1 MKKAILITLFI
12 SLFLSNTS
20 SYANSYVMYTAQPGD
35 SYWKISDKYDVSLDE
50 LKSIN
55 QDTDDTIEA
64 GSLVKIRKVSSNKT
78 IKVMIDDEI
87 LDLDE
92 EPYIE
97 NARTFVPIR
106 FIAEA
111 LNVDE
116 ILWDDESR
124 RATLV
129 NDSKTIELT
138 LGSNIA
144 KVNGKEV
151 ELDAPISV
159 HEGRTFVPVRF
170 VSEIFDCIVKWDYE
184 NYMVL
189 IDTDNSSAEDL
200 YWLSRIVHAEA
211 DGESFEGKLAVA
223 NVIINRKN
231 SPDFPDTIKDVVF
244 DTKHGYQYTP
254 AANGTVFNSPS
265 SESIRAATLALS
277 GNNNISDCL
286 YFLNPRI
293 STNNWIIKNKTFYKR
308 IGLHDFYK

>member
-1 MKKAILITLFI
+1 VKKAILIALFI
-12 SLFLSNTS
+12 SLCLSNTS
-20 SYANSYVMYTAQPGD
+20 SYANSYVMHTAQPGD
-35 SYWKISDKYDVSLDE
+35 SYLRISDQYDISLNE
-50 LKSIN
+50 LKTIN
-55 QDTDDTIEA
+55 QDTDETVEA
-64 GSLVKIRKVSSNKT
+64 GSLVKIREVSSSKT
-78 IKVMIDDEI
+78 IKIIIDDEI
-87 LDLDE
+87 LELDE

-111 LNVDE
+111 LNVDK
-116 ILWDDESR
+116 ILWNDER
-124 RATLV
+124 KTATLA

-159 HEGRTFVPVRF
+159 YEGRTFVPVRF
-170 VSEIFDCIVKWDYE
+170 VSEIFECIVKWDYN

-189 IDTDNSSAEDL
+189 IDTENTSAEDL
-200 YWLSRIVHAEA
+200 YWLSRIVHAESK
-211 DGESFEGKLAVA
+211 GESFEGKLSVA

-231 SPDFPDTIKDVVF
+231 SPDFPDTIKGVVF

-254 AANGTVFNSPS
+254 AANGTIYNSPS
-265 SESIRAATLALS
+265 SESIRATTLALA

-286 YFLNPRI
+286 YFLNPRKA
-293 STNNWIIKNKTFYKR
+293 TNNWIIENKTFYKR
-308 IGLHDFYK
+308 IGLHDFYR